1 MSDQHWIDSDR
12 SWSEYPIGTKARQ
25 GWKGGHWEKTNRG
38 WKWCTGDTFPTPG
51 SANQVMLPAIG
62 LLDRDYEDI
71 DKDLLGTDKITESHV
86 KR

>member
-1 MSDQHWIDSDR
+1 
-12 SWSEYPIGTKARQ
+12 
-25 GWKGGHWEKTNRG
+25 
-38 WKWCTGDTFPTPG
+38 
-51 SANQVMLPAIG
+51 MLPAIG